1 MEREDT
7 GANLLLAE
15 PEIVAWLGLTKKRDD
30 VPPPA
35 WRDRALGR
43 RSDALRLDP
52 HVTRAVRTPQFGIV
66 L

>member
-7 GANLLLAE
+7 GANVLLAE

-35 WRDRALGR
+35 WRDRALRR
-43 RSDALRLDP
+43 RSDVLPIEP
-52 HVTRAVRTPQFGIV
+52 HATRAVRTLQVGIV